1 MISKNLILGLA
12 VATVMT
18 AAIDITSTTKDNKW
32 SNDNLRN
39 TSMNTFK
46 GTHLGNIEDS
56 YPGWVTG
63 NKPTLELEIFFD
75 FNSEDIGLLRDNTR
89 HFVNLAVQRFEAVKQ
104 SYVDDINNIFTIE
117 LTPLSNELDPLQS
130 KVAEVLPYLLELCM
144 NESQS
149 CVLDEYL
156 S

>member
-1 MISKNLILGLA
+1 MNCFAEKINICPGRVIKLCGTLRFKMLYKLDQISKLITNKLKTKHNSSEIMISKNLILGLA

-89 HFVNLAVQRFEAVKQ
+89 HFVNLAV
-104 SYVDDINNIFTIE
+104 
-117 LTPLSNELDPLQS
+117 
-130 KVAEVLPYLLELCM
+130 
-144 NESQS
+144 
-149 CVLDEYL
+149 
-156 S
+156 